1 MNPSE
6 IDQCL
11 PLISV
16 SGTILVQKYL
26 EWFVR
31 PQTLGGPKTPHIL
44 QNGEIGFHSL
54 WKIAFRAIVSKS
66 EHLRV
71 DDASQQ

>member
-26 EWFVR
+26 ERFVR

-44 QNGEIGFHSL
+44 QNGEIGFYSTPYEKSL
-54 WKIAFRAIVSKS
+54 FVQLSPKVSIS
-66 EHLRV
+66 E
-71 DDASQQ
+71 